1 MTGGRQRVSAYPGIE
16 ILVEA
21 DDDGWGTVLPVDA
34 DAEIRACVEAAAYR
48 AGLAR
53 ETVTELGVRLS
64 TDAEVK
70 SLNRAWREKDKAT
83 NILSFPVVPLAAGDA
98 PGPLMGDLVLARET
112 LEREAIAEGKAV
124 LDHFRHLV
132 VHGTLH
138 LLGHDHED
146 DESGDAMEALE
157 ILALADL
164 GVADPYGEPGAP
176 VNSIPP
182 INATGSD
189 RS

>member
-1 MTGGRQRVSAYPGIE
+1 MSSGRQPGSAYPGIV

-21 DDDGWGTVLPVDA
+21 DDDSWEAIVPDGGE
-34 DAEIRACVEAAAYR
+34 AEIRACVEAAARR
-48 AGLAR
+48 AGLTGD
-53 ETVTELGVRLS
+53 TVTELGVRLS

-70 SLNRAWREKDKAT
+70 ALNRDWRDKDKAT
-83 NILSFPVVPLAAGDA
+83 NILSFPVVPLRAGEA

-112 LEREAIAEGKAV
+112 LEREARDEGKSV
-124 LDHFRHLV
+124 LDHFRHLL

-157 ILALADL
+157 IQALADL
-164 GVADPYGEPGAP
+164 GVADPYGEPADP
-176 VNSIPP
+176 IPHST
-182 INATGSD
+182 ATGSQ
-189 RS
+189 R